1 MDGGSSPRELS
12 RAVAAPLPPWEQ
24 PVELPRTS
32 YPPPPVVPGPPLTPW
47 PPAVP
52 EPPVRPRWAS
62 HLGRVVT
69 GVTLALVVL
78 LALRVSAWQP
88 TDHRPPPGVE
98 EQGLRISV
106 VQAPPPLSASYRF
119 LRMQPDGRTP
129 VTWSPC
135 RPIHYVVRPDN
146 APPGGA
152 ELLTDS
158 FARLSAATGLT
169 FVDDGAT
176 SERPDFDRPLYQP
189 ARYGERWAP
198 VLITWATP
206 AEVPEFTGT
215 IAGETGARWAM
226 TSHGQKVYVTGSIA
240 LKSGLF
246 GRLRTEVGYQL
257 ARSIV
262 LHELGHLVGL
272 AHVDDP
278 SQIMTATSAGQN
290 GYQAGD
296 LAGLVL
302 LGSGPCRPDV

>member
-24 PVELPRTS
+24 PVELPRATL
-32 YPPPPVVPGPPLTPW
+32 PPPVAPGPPVEAW

-52 EPPVRPRWAS
+52 GLPVRPRWAS
-62 HLGRVVT
+62 HLRRVVT
-69 GVTLALVVL
+69 GVALGLVVL
-78 LALRVSAWQP
+78 LAFRVSAWEP
-88 TDHRPPPGVE
+88 TGHRPPPGRE
-98 EQGLRISV
+98 EQGHRLSV

-119 LRMQPDGRTP
+119 LRMQPDNRTP

-152 ELLTDS
+152 ELLSDS

-169 FVDDGAT
+169 FVDDGTT

-189 ARYGERWAP
+189 ARYGKRWAP

-206 AEVPEFTGT
+206 DEVPDFHGK
-215 IAGETGARWAM
+215 IAGEAGARWARA
-226 TSHGQKVYVTGSIA
+226 SSGKLVYVTGSIA

-246 GRLRTEVGYQL
+246 QQLQTEAGYQL
-257 ARSIV
+257 SRSIV

-278 SQIMTATSAGQN
+278 TQIMTTTSAGQN
-290 GYQAGD
+290 GYQDGD
-296 LAGLVL
+296 LAGLAQ